1 MSGVER
7 TAGAPLCEAWAVEP
21 GTVRRVD
28 RQGRSYAVF
37 NVDGAYY
44 VTDDTCTHGFA
55 SLSEGM
61 LDGHV
66 VTCPWH
72 GGEFDVRDGRA
83 LSPPCTDPLR
93 VHPCRLEDGVLRI
106 DSLDP

>member
-1 MSGVER
+1 MSGAET
-7 TAGAPLCEAWAVEP
+7 TAAPLCEDWEVEP
-21 GTVRRVD
+21 GTARRVD

-37 NVDGAYY
+37 NIDGAYH

-55 SLSEGM
+55 SLSEGT
-61 LDGHV
+61 LEGYV

-83 LSPPCTDPLR
+83 VSLPCTDALR
-93 VHPCRLEDGVLRI
+93 VYPCRLEDGMVRI